1 LLLREIQNL
10 LKLGVELFLSPLQK
24 LIHDWLHSVNK
35 LLVINEVDAIG
46 RLNLLNL
53 LQG

>member
-1 LLLREIQNL
+1 MLLREIQNL
-10 LKLGVELFLSPLQK
+10 LKFGVELFLSPLKK
-24 LIHDWLHSVNK
+24 LVHDWLHSICK

-46 RLNLLNL
+46 RLYLLNL